1 MSGNWLEWCLPEP
14 EYHWATQS
22 HTTAQHRNFCIYS
35 WGAWGWGQLP
45 VFMVN
50 RLRSFLWEVHIFSS
64 WLPVNFSLPF
74 KGTPQHLMKV
84 IAHIQVAI
92 LMVSSPFGLLWCGAR
107 SRGSFLCNIWL
118 RKACGISPSVFFC
131 LVPEKS
137 PFTLWGI
144 FLKLHAYSWAA
155 RFLGL

>member
-22 HTTAQHRNFCIYS
+22 HTIAQHRNFCIYS
-35 WGAWGWGQLP
+35 WGAWGWGQLS
-45 VFMVN
+45 VFMAN
-50 RLRSFLWEVHIFSS
+50 RLRSFLWWVHIFSS

-84 IAHIQVAI
+84 IAHIQMVI

-107 SRGSFLCNIWL
+107 SRDSVIYGCAKRAVFLHLSFSASFQRSPLSLCEGFSSSGMHIHEL
-118 RKACGISPSVFFC
+118 P
-131 LVPEKS
+131 
-137 PFTLWGI
+137 I
-144 FLKLHAYSWAA
+144 F
-155 RFLGL
+155 